1 MFGAELYQT
10 FKADITQI
18 FLKLFHGIET
28 EGTLKNLFY
37 EATITLIPKPHKDTT
52 KKENFIPIPLM
63 NINAKILNEILTNR
77 IQEHIKMIHHDQV
90 NFIPGMQG
98 LVNI

>member
-1 MFGAELYQT
+1 VFGAELYQT

-37 EATITLIPKPHKDTT
+37 EATITLIPKPHKDTI
-52 KKENFIPIPLM
+52 KKEKFRPIFLL
-63 NINAKILNEILTNR
+63 NIDANILNKILTNR
-77 IQEHIKMIHHDQV
+77 IKSTSKGSSIMIK
-90 NFIPGMQG
+90 
-98 LVNI
+98 